1 MERRA
6 KEEGEGQG
14 MTFPYHPAYGLTD
27 DKRAAVLRD
36 AEIHGVAKA
45 AALHNV
51 APCTVYKW
59 RADLKQEESKT

>member
-27 DKRAAVLRD
+27 DMRAAVLRD
-36 AEIHGVAKA
+36 AETHGVAIA
-45 AALHNV
+45 ATLHKV
-51 APCTVYKW
+51 AASTVYKW
-59 RADLKQEESKT
+59 RADLKQEGSKT